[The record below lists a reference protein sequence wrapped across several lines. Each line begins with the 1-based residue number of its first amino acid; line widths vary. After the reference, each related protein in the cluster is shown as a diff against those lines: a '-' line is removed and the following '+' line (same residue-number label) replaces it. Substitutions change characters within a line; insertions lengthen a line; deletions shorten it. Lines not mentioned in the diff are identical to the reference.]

1 MSRETGPGRH
11 LGRHFRVLAWFVC
24 AVCTT
29 AASAAEIEE
38 IVVTAEKREAS
49 LQETPIA
56 VSAVSRETIETRGLD
71 GLQQVQF
78 VVPAL
83 MFNELADMAQMTM
96 RGVGVDIS
104 EMSAEPGV
112 ALHTDGVYRGGLV
125 SSKSLLFDLER
136 IEVLRGPQ
144 GTLFGRNST
153 GGGVNVV
160 TRLPGEEPSFS
171 ANVLYGD
178 YDRTRIEISGDAP
191 ISPGTFSVRGAIAHD
206 ERDGYSEN
214 HLLGREED
222 ASEATL
228 AKLAAVINPSDR
240 LEIVLRGEY
249 LDTEVTGPTW
259 VVTDDH
265 PVPPLLLSTGN
276 PGGILSV
283 PGTVCGPITCAEALG
298 LQLSPPG
305 TWSSD
310 PRNAY
315 STGGFRSAREAQG
328 VSAVVSWDATES
340 VEFKSTTA
348 WYEIDQ
354 ACPMQ
359 SIDGSDIDT
368 LTMGC
373 YQDNVEWSQEFTL
386 AGATERWDWIGGVY
400 YYTSEI
406 EELWDY
412 ELPAL
417 QATFEAIFGLFGG
430 LGGPLPPGSLA
441 AFGTKIDGT
450 VTGVPFLQFNIFQDT
465 TSKAVFGQTTYSF
478 SDRLRGTAGLRW
490 TEDTKDY
497 RQTVVNNLG
506 GDFCRDLRLEDEWSE
521 VTGKVGLDYDLSV
534 DTMVYGSVSAGF
546 KSGGFNGGTCNDQFD
561 PENLVALEIGSKSR
575 FLNNTLQL
583 NLSAFYYDYAEFQA
597 RLFVNNASIVENAA
611 DAKTYGFEAELL
623 WLATDRFRVE
633 GSVSLLSA
641 TFEDFLSTDPLNPHI
656 GMNCDAGGLGC
667 QQQLEGNDLL
677 RAPDTKV
684 TLSAEYD
691 FSLAGGGLVTLRG
704 EYAHTGDHY
713 HTVFNNDFA
722 RQDAFGLGNVRLMWS
737 PGGSGADGV
746 RVLGFVENV
755 GDEEYALMH
764 TPNATTGGT
773 LSQFAPPRTWGV
785 SVRYSR

>member
-11 LGRHFRVLAWFVC
+11 FRVLAWFAC
-24 AVCTT
+24 AVCGN

-283 PGTVCGPITCAEALG
+283 PGTVCGPITCVEALG

-315 STGGFRSAREAQG
+315 STGGFGSAREAQG

-340 VEFKSTTA
+340 VELKSTTA

-359 SIDGSDIDT
+359 SIAGADIDT

-373 YQDNVEWSQEFTL
+373 YQDNIEWSQEFTL

-656 GMNCDAGGLGC
+656 GMHCDAGGLGC
-667 QQQLEGNDLL
+667 QQQLKGNDLL

>member
-283 PGTVCGPITCAEALG
+283 PGTVCGPITCVEALG

-315 STGGFRSAREAQG
+315 STGGFGSAREAQG

-340 VEFKSTTA
+340 VELKSTTA

-359 SIDGSDIDT
+359 SIAGADIDT

-373 YQDNVEWSQEFTL
+373 YQDNIEWSQEFTL

-641 TFEDFLSTDPLNPHI
+641 RFEDFLSTDPLNPHI

-667 QQQLEGNDLL
+667 QQQLKGNDLL

>member
-283 PGTVCGPITCAEALG
+283 PGTVCGPITCVEALG

-315 STGGFRSAREAQG
+315 STGGFGSAREAQG

-340 VEFKSTTA
+340 VELKSTTA

-359 SIDGSDIDT
+359 SIAGADIDT

-373 YQDNVEWSQEFTL
+373 YQDNIEWSQEFTL

>member
-1 MSRETGPGRH
+1 MLRIVRRVAGSPGA
-11 LGRHFRVLAWFVC
+11 LSAALLLAW
-24 AVCTT
+24 AVPGATW
-29 AASAAEIEE
+29 AAEIEE

-71 GLQQVQF
+71 GLRQVQF
-78 VVPAL
+78 AVPAL

-112 ALHTDGVYRGGLV
+112 AMHTDGVYRGGLV
-125 SSKSLLFDLER
+125 SSASLLFDLER

-160 TRLPGEEPSFS
+160 TRLPGEEPAFS
-171 ANVLYGD
+171 ANALYGD
-178 YDRTRIEISGDAP
+178 YGRTRVEISGDAP
-191 ISPGTFSVRGAIAHD
+191 ISPGTFSVRAAVAHD
-206 ERDGYSEN
+206 QRDGYARN
-214 HLLGREED
+214 RLLGREED
-222 ASEATL
+222 AAEATM
-228 AKLAAVINPSDR
+228 AKVAAVINPSDR

-249 LDTEVTGPTW
+249 LDSEVTGPTW

-283 PGTVCGPITCAEALG
+283 PGTVCGPISCAEALG
-298 LQLSPPG
+298 LSLSPPG
-305 TWSSD
+305 TWSDD
-310 PRNAY
+310 PRNPY
-315 STGGFRSAREAQG
+315 STGGYGSVRESQG
-328 VSAVVSWDATES
+328 LSAVVSWDATES
-340 VEFKSTTA
+340 VELKSTTA

-359 SIDGSDIDT
+359 SIDGSDIDS

-386 AGATERWDWIGGVY
+386 TASTERWDWIGGVY
-400 YYTSEI
+400 YYNSDI
-406 EELWDY
+406 EEFWDY
-412 ELPAL
+412 ELPAF

-441 AFGTKIDGT
+441 AFGSKIDGT
-450 VTGVPFLQFNIFQDT
+450 VTGVPFLQFQIFQET
-465 TSKAVFGQTTYSF
+465 TSKAVYGQTTYNF

-497 RQTVVNNLG
+497 TQTVVNNLG
-506 GDFCRDLRLEDEWSE
+506 GDFCMGLGLDDEWSE
-521 VTGKVGLDYDLSV
+521 ITGKVGLDYDLSAG
-534 DTMVYGSVSAGF
+534 TMVYGSVSTGF
-546 KSGGFNGGTCNDQFD
+546 KSGGFNGGTCGNGFD
-561 PENLVALEIGSKSR
+561 PENLVALELGSKSR
-575 FLNNTLQL
+575 FLNNTMQL
-583 NLSAFYYDYAEFQA
+583 NLSAFYYDYTDFQA
-597 RLFVNNASIVENAA
+597 RLFVNNASVAENAT
-611 DAKTYGFEAELL
+611 DATTYGFEAELL

-633 GSVSLLSA
+633 GSLSLLNA

-656 GMNCDAGGLGC
+656 GMNCDATGLGC
-667 QQQLEGNDLL
+667 QQQLKGNDLL
-677 RAPDTKV
+677 RAPEVKA
-684 TLSAEYD
+684 TLSAELD
-691 FSLAGGGLVTLRG
+691 FPLAGGSMVTVRG

-722 RQDAFGLGNVRLMWS
+722 QQEAFGLTNARVMWS
-737 PGGSGADGV
+737 PGGRVADGV
-746 RVLGFVENV
+746 RVMAFVENV
-755 GDEEYALMH
+755 GDEEYALMR

-773 LSQFAPPRTWGV
+773 LSNYAPPRTWGV